1 MVADFKDYQAAVAF
15 VENLIA
21 HNFPA
26 GAVAIVGSD
35 LRTVERVRAKMS
47 YAKVALGGATTGA
60 WLGLIIGLIF
70 GSGASDP
77 ANAGELTSVESAFSA
92 VIIGAGIGMLFNV
105 IRFAMARNKRG
116 FISSSNVVAS
126 KYQVQVPGD
135 LADQAKAIPD
145 HSAN

>member
-1 MVADFKDYQAAVAF
+1 MVADFSDYQAAVAF

-35 LRTVERVRAKMS
+35 LRTVERVRAKLS

-70 GSGASDP
+70 GPGVAESANSDQ
-77 ANAGELTSVESAFSA
+77 LTGVESAFSA
-92 VIIGAGIGMLFNV
+92 VLIGAGIGMLFNV
-105 IRFAMARNKRG
+105 IRFSLARNKRG
-116 FISSSNVVAS
+116 FISASSVVAS

-135 LADQAKAIPD
+135 LAEQAKGIPV
-145 HSAN
+145 HEH